1 MNNSEQDKII
11 RCGVGDE
18 WEAHRREVDITG
30 RRVEKTYAKV
40 NDMAIDIDSTAKTLE
55 KASTV
60 LDTIKVDLISAAT
73 GRGQI
78 SLWSHMLTVL
88 ILGIIAL
95 VILVERSQKT
105 IHFGATPLTPEVTI
119 SNAEPAKEAKENV
132 PKT

>member
-1 MNNSEQDKII
+1 MNHEGNKIL
-11 RCGVGDE
+11 RCGVGEE
-18 WEAHRREVDITG
+18 WDAHRREVDITG
-30 RRVEKTYAKV
+30 RKVEKTYSKV
-40 NDMAIDIDSTAKTLE
+40 NEMAIDIDSTARTLA
-55 KASTV
+55 KASAV
-60 LDTIKVDLISAAT
+60 LDTIKSDLVGAAT

-95 VILVERSQKT
+95 VILVERSQKV

-119 SNAEPAKEAKENV
+119 SNEETNREAKSDA